1 MNEQLRNARMEA
13 NFTQEQLAKEAGISK
28 TNYQYIEYGKVIPSV
43 KVAIK
48 ISRAVGKQVEEL
60 FDA

>member
-1 MNEQLRNARMEA
+1 MEA

-60 FDA
+60 FGA